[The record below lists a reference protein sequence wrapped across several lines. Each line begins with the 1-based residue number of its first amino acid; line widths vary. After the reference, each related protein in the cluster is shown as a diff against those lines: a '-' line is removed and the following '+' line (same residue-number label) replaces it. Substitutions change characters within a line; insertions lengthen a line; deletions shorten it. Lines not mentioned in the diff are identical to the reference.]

1 MKVVKRDAS
10 LADFDKG
17 KIETAI
23 LKAMKNGSGIV
34 KPDIAAKIADEIEVE
49 CSESGEDEIDIS
61 DIEAKVFD
69 KLISK
74 KQRLTAKS
82 YEGYRRIRE
91 FQRDSQNTTDQQIRE
106 LLNGTSDYWNNE
118 NSNKNPRLLTT
129 QRDYMAGIISTDLT
143 RRYLLSPEIV
153 QAHDD
158 GILHYHDADYNGMN
172 AITNCCLINL
182 GDMLQNGTCINKVK
196 IEKPHRVLTAMTIST
211 QAITAVTS
219 SQYGGATI
227 TLTHLAPFVRESRER
242 LTKKYVNRGLFA
254 EDVDKFVE
262 QDLREEITAAVQT
275 FNYQCNSMT
284 TTNGQSPFLSVFMY
298 LGETDEYKEELA
310 MLIEEFLRQRIQG
323 MKNEAGVYVTQA
335 FPKLLYVLEED
346 NIHKNSKY
354 YYLTKLAAQCTAKRM
369 VPDYISEKV
378 MKELKDGNTYPC
390 MGCRSFLT
398 VYHGENGKSKFY
410 GRFNQ
415 GVVTLNLPDIALSS
429 GGDMDE
435 FWRIFDERTELCH
448 KALKARHERLEGTKS
463 DVAPI
468 LWQDGAFAR
477 LEKGEV
483 IDELLHNGYSTL
495 SLGYAGL
502 YECVKYITGHSHT
515 DGGIGEAFGLEV
527 MSRLNDKCKEW
538 KEVENID
545 YSLYGSPIESTTYK
559 FAKCL
564 QKRFGIIPGITDKN
578 YVTNSYHVPVFEKI
592 ESKFQKLSPGGAISY
607 IECADLTKNPDAVLE
622 IIKYIYDHIMY
633 AELNTKSDYCQVCG
647 YDGEIK
653 IIDENGELIWECPNC
668 HNRDK
673 SKMNVTRRTCGL
685 KIM

>member
-10 LADFDKG
+10 LADFDKR

-23 LKAMKNGSGIV
+23 LKSMKNGSGIV
-34 KPDIAAKIADEIEVE
+34 KPEIAAKIADEIEE
-49 CSESGEDEIDIS
+49 EYAESGEDEIDIS

-262 QDLREEITAAVQT
+262 QE
-275 FNYQCNSMT
+275 
-284 TTNGQSPFLSVFMY
+284 
-298 LGETDEYKEELA
+298 
-310 MLIEEFLRQRIQG
+310 
-323 MKNEAGVYVTQA
+323 
-335 FPKLLYVLEED
+335 
-346 NIHKNSKY
+346 
-354 YYLTKLAAQCTAKRM
+354 
-369 VPDYISEKV
+369 
-378 MKELKDGNTYPC
+378 
-390 MGCRSFLT
+390 
-398 VYHGENGKSKFY
+398 
-410 GRFNQ
+410 
-415 GVVTLNLPDIALSS
+415 
-429 GGDMDE
+429 
-435 FWRIFDERTELCH
+435 
-448 KALKARHERLEGTKS
+448 
-463 DVAPI
+463 
-468 LWQDGAFAR
+468 
-477 LEKGEV
+477 
-483 IDELLHNGYSTL
+483 
-495 SLGYAGL
+495 
-502 YECVKYITGHSHT
+502 
-515 DGGIGEAFGLEV
+515 
-527 MSRLNDKCKEW
+527 
-538 KEVENID
+538 
-545 YSLYGSPIESTTYK
+545 
-559 FAKCL
+559 
-564 QKRFGIIPGITDKN
+564 
-578 YVTNSYHVPVFEKI
+578 
-592 ESKFQKLSPGGAISY
+592 
-607 IECADLTKNPDAVLE
+607 
-622 IIKYIYDHIMY
+622 
-633 AELNTKSDYCQVCG
+633 
-647 YDGEIK
+647 
-653 IIDENGELIWECPNC
+653 
-668 HNRDK
+668 
-673 SKMNVTRRTCGL
+673 
-685 KIM
+685 